1 MSASAH
7 KVSVS
12 ISDRLLRFVEQY
24 RVDKGCKSRSQVI
37 EEALKL
43 LEMTELEAAYRAAAQ
58 EEDPEWETVI
68 ADGLSDE
75 TW

>member
-1 MSASAH
+1 M
-7 KVSVS
+7 
-12 ISDRLLRFVEQY
+12 
-24 RVDKGCKSRSQVI
+24 DKGCKSRSQVI

-43 LEMTELEAAYRAAAQ
+43 LEAAELEAAYRAAAQ

-75 TW
+75 TTW